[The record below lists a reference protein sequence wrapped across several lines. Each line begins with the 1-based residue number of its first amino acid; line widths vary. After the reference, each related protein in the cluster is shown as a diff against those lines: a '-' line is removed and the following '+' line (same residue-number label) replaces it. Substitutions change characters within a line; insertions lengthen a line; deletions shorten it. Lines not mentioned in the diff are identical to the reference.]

1 MKKLSLLVAF
11 ALIITIG
18 GVYAAWS
25 YAQGDVETAQ
35 GFVLPK
41 METVTTTGS
50 KGQISVDTSGLTM
63 KVDDTDDGNA
73 HNTKLVMN
81 DGGKIVITFTPAEGA
96 DSTVVTSGIKMQAVI
111 TCTENWE
118 YNGTPMFT
126 IDTTKNT
133 FTTTGT
139 ALTWEI
145 TADQIAEAVSLSEI
159 ELDTYAEFLSYQT
172 VLNQGNIKITV
183 TEVE

>member
-35 GFVLPK
+35 GFVLPS
-41 METVTTTGS
+41 MEAVTTTGS
-50 KGQISVDTSGLTM
+50 KGQISVNTSGLTM
-63 KVDDTDDGNA
+63 KVDDTDDGDA

-96 DSTVVTSGIKMQAVI
+96 DSTVVTNGIKMQADMLLVDVDAEEELARLFKVRSI
-111 TCTENWE
+111 PTLVFIPTEGLPVVE
-118 YNGTPMFT
+118 LGGKGKGELKEKL
-126 IDTTKNT
+126 D
-133 FTTTGT
+133 
-139 ALTWEI
+139 AL
-145 TADQIAEAVSLSEI
+145 
-159 ELDTYAEFLSYQT
+159 
-172 VLNQGNIKITV
+172 K
-183 TEVE
+183 